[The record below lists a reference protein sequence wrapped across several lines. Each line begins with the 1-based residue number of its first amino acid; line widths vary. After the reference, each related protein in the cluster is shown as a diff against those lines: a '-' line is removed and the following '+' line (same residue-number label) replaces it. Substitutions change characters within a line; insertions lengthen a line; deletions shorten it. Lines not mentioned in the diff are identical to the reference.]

1 MPEVCRH
8 FNQPAEILC
17 LTSSSMS
24 PFFCSTD
31 PKYRKVSFWTN
42 LPRVFQIECP
52 HYITVFT
59 LARTMRWEETLSFS
73 CWRILAFTSASSH
86 KVQSLYLLSCPRPA
100 KFLMWVPMLWSWTI
114 SEAWI
119 GDATNI
125 WHLWNSKQQVAGAG
139 NLCAEHDIL
148 ILVLLHAFCVI
159 HSEFTKHR

>member
-1 MPEVCRH
+1 M
-8 FNQPAEILC
+8 F
-17 LTSSSMS
+17 
-24 PFFCSTD
+24 
-31 PKYRKVSFWTN
+31 TN

-86 KVQSLYLLSCPRPA
+86 KVQSLYLLSCPRPG

-125 WHLWNSKQQVAGAG
+125 WHLWNWEQLVVGAG
-139 NLCAEHDIL
+139 NLCAEHDI
-148 ILVLLHAFCVI
+148 IVLVLLHAFCII
-159 HSEFTKHR
+159 HSRWLSEFYWALVDNQDVSIYVWGSACIHNHADQAL